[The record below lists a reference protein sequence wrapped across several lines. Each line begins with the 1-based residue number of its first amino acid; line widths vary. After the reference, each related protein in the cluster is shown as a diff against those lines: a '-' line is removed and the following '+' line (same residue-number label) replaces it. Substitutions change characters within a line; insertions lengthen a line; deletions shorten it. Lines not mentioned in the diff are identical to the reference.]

1 MITKEEKMKIFVE
14 TISNLRKKTILS
26 DKDRL
31 KEQELIIERKSEKFR
46 RLPLD

>member
-31 KEQELIIERKSEKFR
+31 KEQELIIEKKSEKFR
-46 RLPLD
+46 RLPLE

>member
-26 DKDRL
+26 DKDQL

>member
-46 RLPLD
+46 RLPLE